1 MSLLSV
7 YCQAISSLPGTIAVL
22 SDCPAY
28 RQKVSRRKA
37 LVGAKCFFKS
47 IRSEMWGMKL
57 NQYYLLC
64 CCLFL
69 LSACNS
75 LQEIA
80 TSLDAKQSVEM
91 VVALN
96 RAGVQAS
103 REQVG
108 SGRSVTYRVLVSPV
122 ESSKALEVLHEYG
135 LPRTIDDSL
144 EEITRPRG
152 FVPNTPQ
159 LAQLRLDHA
168 LELRVERALLSLPGV
183 VEARVVVQSDTKT
196 NVLGSTSSERGVSV
210 VIRFIS
216 SEARSLVPN
225 IDVQELVAQAV
236 PGVSSENVEIR
247 SITAQVPQGV
257 IAGSS
262 LVQLKPFSF
271 RVPVAE
277 RGTAGIQILV
287 MFGAFCIAGLFI
299 GIGWSSRINARR
311 RRRLRTALSNEGG
324 RSMFLEASLQENA
337 QTKASLPQIKDTG
350 S

>member
-1 MSLLSV
+1 
-7 YCQAISSLPGTIAVL
+7 
-22 SDCPAY
+22 
-28 RQKVSRRKA
+28 
-37 LVGAKCFFKS
+37 
-47 IRSEMWGMKL
+47 MWGMKRS
-57 NQYYLLC
+57 QYYLLC

-69 LSACNS
+69 LPACNS

-80 TSLDAKQSVEM
+80 SSLDAKQSVEM

-96 RAGVQAS
+96 RSGVQAS

-108 SGRSVTYRVLVSPV
+108 SGRSTTYRVLVSP
-122 ESSKALEVLHEYG
+122 EDASKALEVLHEYG

-183 VEARVVVQSDTKT
+183 VEARVVVQSDAKT
-196 NVLGSTSSERGVSV
+196 NVLGNTSTERGVSV
-210 VIRFIS
+210 IVRFVS
-216 SEARSLVPN
+216 SEAKASVPN
-225 IDVQELVAQAV
+225 LDVQELVAKAV

-247 SITAQVPQGV
+247 SITANVAAQSVVSG
-257 IAGSS
+257 GS

-299 GIGWSSRINARR
+299 GIGWSSRLNAKR
-311 RRRLRTALSNEGG
+311 RRRLRTALNNEGG
-324 RSMFLEASLQENA
+324 RSMFLEASLQDNA
-337 QTKASLPQIKDTG
+337 QTKASLPQIKDAG